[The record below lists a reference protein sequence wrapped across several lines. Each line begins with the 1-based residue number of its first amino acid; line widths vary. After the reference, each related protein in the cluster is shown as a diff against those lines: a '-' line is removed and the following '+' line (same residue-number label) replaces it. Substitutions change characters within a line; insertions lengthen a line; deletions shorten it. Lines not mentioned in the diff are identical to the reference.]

1 MSNWRARLAQ
11 WMQGRYGGND
21 TLNKWLL
28 GAFLI
33 LLLLSLLLQSNLLN
47 LLAILVLVYSYFRI
61 FSRNITKRAAEN
73 QKFLELT
80 QPIRRFFGGKKAA
93 GQYSKTHRVYA
104 CPSCGQKVRVP
115 KGRGKIE
122 ITCPKCRTSFIK
134 RS

>member
-1 MSNWRARLAQ
+1 MSNWRERLAQ

-33 LLLLSLLLQSNLLN
+33 LLLLSLLLQSSLLN
-47 LLAILVLVYSYFRI
+47 LLAIVVLVYSYFRI

-80 QPIRRFFGGKKAA
+80 QPIRRFFGGKKSA
-93 GQYSKTHRVYA
+93 GQHSKTHRVFA

>member
-1 MSNWRARLAQ
+1 MSNWRERLAR

-33 LLLLSLLLQSNLLN
+33 LLLLSLLLQSSLLN
-47 LLAILVLVYSYFRI
+47 LLAIVVLVYSYFRI

-80 QPIRRFFGGKKAA
+80 QPIRRFFSGKKSA
-93 GQYSKTHRVYA
+93 GQHSKTHRVFA